1 MLIFDQLKK
10 NDPQLRFLATAVFGG
25 MVVLFAG
32 LWWVQVVSSRY
43 YQDKLET
50 QSIRT
55 VRIPAVRG
63 NILDREGRPLAENK
77 PSYNIDLTLE
87 DLTKYFQAAYANAL
101 SRARRELNSQM
112 AAQEKRLNRKL
123 TAQEKKQFVLPTAT
137 RAQLQQQT
145 RYQVTSN
152 IVAELSRRLREPVAI
167 SEKDF
172 QRRYDKARALP
183 LPVLPNINPVLL
195 ARFEEQSI
203 YTPGMDLDIQSIRSY
218 PNGALGAHLLGYLV
232 RNNES
237 SEGEIAEYN
246 YRLDDYIGISGI
258 EGLYDPELRGKA
270 GAKSVIVNNL
280 GYRQSETIWSP
291 VEPGQNVTLTIDL
304 DIQKA
309 AETALRDAQANVRG
323 AVVVMDARN
332 GDVLAMASAPSY
344 DPNHFI
350 VRPDP
355 ETWAKEHERW
365 TNSLLG
371 IQRNRA
377 IYENYHPGSIFKIV
391 VGLAAL
397 EQGVLDPKAF
407 FHSDGYYRLPGRRP
421 IGDTAGEGEFDFNRA
436 LAKSSNPYFIT
447 QGLKPGVLP
456 KIIALGRRLH
466 LGERTGIMPHQE
478 ASGNFPTLKR
488 IASAW
493 RDGDTANLSIGQGEI
508 DVTPIQMAVMTAA
521 VANGGKVL
529 QPRLVA
535 RVDYPDS
542 GEPGETF
549 AEGTVRDNMGVSQ
562 RSLGIVRDAMLQD
575 VESPEGTG
583 HEAAVPGLR
592 IAGKT
597 GTAEVERLGRIDKS
611 AKDTWFVSFA
621 PYENPRYVVVA
632 AVEGGA
638 SGGKT
643 CVPIAHKV
651 YLALQ
656 LREQQHDKKVKPDAL
671 ASSK

>member
-10 NDPQLRFLATAVFGG
+10 NDPQLRFLATTVFGG

-50 QSIRT
+50 QSVRT

-63 NILDREGRPLAENK
+63 NILDREGRPLAENR
-77 PSYNIDLTLE
+77 PSYNIDLYLE
-87 DLTKYFQAAYANAL
+87 DLTKYFQAAYASAL
-101 SRARRELNSQM
+101 GRARKELNLRM
-112 AAQEKRLNRKL
+112 AAEEKRLKRKL
-123 TAQEKKQFVLPTAT
+123 TAQERKLFVLPQQT
-137 RAQLQQQT
+137 RAQLQEQT
-145 RYQVTSN
+145 RYEVTSN

-183 LPVLPNINPVLL
+183 LPVLPNVNSVQL

-203 YTPGMDLDIQSIRSY
+203 YTPGMNLDIQSIRSY
-218 PNGALGAHLLGYLV
+218 PNGALAAHLLGYLV

-246 YRLDDYIGISGI
+246 YRLDDYLGISGI

-270 GAKSVIVNNL
+270 GAKSVLVNNL
-280 GYRQSETIWSP
+280 GYSQGETIWSP
-291 VEPGQNVTLTIDL
+291 VEAGQNVILTIDL
-304 DIQKA
+304 DIQRA
-309 AETALRDAQANVRG
+309 AERALLGAQANVRG

-332 GDVLAMASAPSY
+332 GDVLAMASAPGY

-350 VRPDP
+350 LRPDP

-377 IYENYHPGSIFKIV
+377 LYENYHPGSIFKIV

-407 FHSDGYYRLPGRRP
+407 FHSDGYIVVGRRP
-421 IGDTAGEGEFDFNRA
+421 IQDTAGEGEFDFNRA

-447 QGLKPGVLP
+447 QGLKPGVLS
-456 KIIALGRRLH
+456 KIIAIGQRLH
-466 LGERTGIMPHQE
+466 LGERTGIMPRQE

-535 RVDYPDS
+535 RVDYPDAS
-542 GEPGETF
+542 EPGEVF
-549 AEGTVRDNMGVSQ
+549 AEGTVRDNLGVSQ

-575 VESPEGTG
+575 VESTEGTG
-583 HEAAVPGLR
+583 QEVAVPGMR

-656 LREQQHDKKVKPDAL
+656 YREQQRDKKAKPDAL
-671 ASSK
+671 ASAK